1 MQRPLRKKERISE
14 LFFNLYTD
22 GACRG
27 NPGAGGAGIVLTD
40 ERGNTVSAVKHFLGH
55 CTNNVAEYRAL
66 IHGLDEALNRRCKQ
80 LRIHL
85 DSELLVNQ
93 IRGSYRVKNAG
104 LLPLMQE
111 VRGRLARLD
120 AWTVEHVYR
129 DRNQLADAL
138 ANEAID
144 EAQLGR
150 RTIRPPEKEG

>member
-1 MQRPLRKKERISE
+1 V
-14 LFFNLYTD
+14 FFNLYTD

-66 IHGLDEALNRRCKQ
+66 IHGLDEALSRRCGK
-80 LRIHL
+80 LRIYL

-93 IRGSYRVKNAG
+93 IRGRYRVKNAG
-104 LLPLMQE
+104 LLPLMRE
-111 VRGRLARLD
+111 VRERLARLD

-129 DRNQLADAL
+129 ERNKLADAL

-144 EAQLGR
+144 ETALGR
-150 RTIRPPEKEG
+150 GKGRPPEKEG